1 MSYHFVQLP
10 LQSFLSS
17 VLIEARQLSNSTTV
31 IDVFAQ
37 LFELPRHTLHAGHSP
52 AARSFASHMKQLK
65 FACFLLPSNV
75 HGAALLGVHPH
86 PGGVAVIPTLTEF
99 VVQEEPVPATAARK
113 ELPSKHSLPPESE
126 HSLVPFLRSQ
136 QMDRELVSERS

>member
-1 MSYHFVQLP
+1 VQLP

-65 FACFLLPSNV
+65 SACFLLPSNV

-86 PGGVAVIPTLTEF
+86 PGGVAVTPTLTEF
-99 VVQEEPVPATAARK
+99 VQEEPVPATAAKK
-113 ELPSKHSLPPESE
+113 ELSSKHSLPPESE

-136 QMDRELVSERS
+136 QIDRELVSNGKA